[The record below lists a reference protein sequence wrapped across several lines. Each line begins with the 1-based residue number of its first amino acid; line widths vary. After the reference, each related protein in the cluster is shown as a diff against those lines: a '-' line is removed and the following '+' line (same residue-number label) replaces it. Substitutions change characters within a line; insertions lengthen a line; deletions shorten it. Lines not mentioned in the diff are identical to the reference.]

1 MNLFIQECKMSIK
14 SLCLWCLGVLLFIS
28 IAIAKNTGI
37 SGGSSQDISHIIGQM
52 PRSIQSMFGLGV
64 VDLSKTIGVFSIFLF
79 YIALIF
85 AFHAS
90 SVGVSCFSK
99 EERDKTFEFLYVKG
113 MTRFSILG
121 IKVIVSLI
129 QILIL
134 NVATYILSVSLVSVI
149 SHDDI
154 SSDLIPMMIGM
165 FFLQLLFFSM
175 GLLLSFLT
183 REQKKA
189 SGISFGVIMACF
201 ILSMVS
207 DINSNAEF
215 LKYITPFKYFDG
227 KDILING
234 LSPVYIV
241 LCLVLSALSIV
252 YSFNLHNKRD
262 LQC

>member
-14 SLCLWCLGVLLFIS
+14 SLCLWCLGVLLFIG
-28 IAIAKNTGI
+28 IAVAKNTGI
-37 SGGSSQDISHIIGQM
+37 SGEASQDMAHIISQM
-52 PRSIQSMFGLGV
+52 PKSLQSIFGLGV
-64 VDLSKTIGVFSIFLF
+64 IDLSKSIGIFSILLL

-90 SVGVSCFSK
+90 SIGVSCFSK

-121 IKVIVSLI
+121 IKIIVGLI

-134 NVATYILSVSLVSVI
+134 NIATYILSVVMVSSI

-154 SSDLIPMMIGM
+154 SKDFLPMMIGM
-165 FFLQLLFFSM
+165 FFLQLLFFSI

-183 REQKKA
+183 KEQKKA

-201 ILSMVS
+201 IISMVS

-234 LSPVYIV
+234 LSPMYIII
-241 LCLVLSALSIV
+241 CLVLSTLFIG